1 LLLPFLFV
9 AGYVKQLPIDLRRTM
24 IGNIL
29 ITGGGGAGLPGF
41 TRRLRTSLCSL
52 FEIQGSSVGV
62 ESEVGLDPKTVG
74 PSSGLETGPPNTE
87 TMGKSRDA
95 VKATSESDETKAKG
109 DRKIKLD
116 AHRSIG
122 RRPYACLAGLKGEVG
137 ILNDTSLGSNSDS
150 NRRSGAG
157 SGSGSG
163 SGQAPAWNMGLLS
176 WIGGSL
182 AG

>member
-1 LLLPFLFV
+1 
-9 AGYVKQLPIDLRRTM
+9 M

-29 ITGGGGAGLPGF
+29 VTGGGGAGLPGF
-41 TRRLRTSLCSL
+41 SRRLRTSLCRL
-52 FEIQGSSVGV
+52 IEIEGSSVGV
-62 ESEVGLDPKTVG
+62 EHAVGLGAEIVG
-74 PSSGLETGPPNTE
+74 PHSISGSGPPNTE

-95 VKATSESDETKAKG
+95 VKVTSESVEAKAKG

-137 ILNDTSLGSNSDS
+137 ILNDTSLGSKSIS
-150 NRRSGAG
+150 VSGAG

>member
-41 TRRLRTSLCSL
+41 TRRLRTSLCRL
-52 FEIQGSSVGV
+52 IEIEGSSVGV
-62 ESEVGLDPKTVG
+62 EHAVGLGAEIVG
-74 PSSGLETGPPNTE
+74 PHSESGSRPPDTE
-87 TMGKSRDA
+87 TRGKSRDA
-95 VKATSESDETKAKG
+95 VEVKSESEETKAKG
-109 DRKIKLD
+109 DRKRHLER
-116 AHRSIG
+116 HRNKGCS
-122 RRPYACLAGLKGEVG
+122 PYACLAGLKGEVG
-137 ILNDTSLGSNSDS
+137 ILNDTSLGSKSIS
-150 NRRSGAG
+150 GSGAG

>member
-1 LLLPFLFV
+1 
-9 AGYVKQLPIDLRRTM
+9 M
-24 IGNIL
+24 IQNIL

-41 TRRLRTSLCSL
+41 TRRLRTSLDRL
-52 FEIQGSSVGV
+52 IEFEGSSVGV
-62 ESEVGLDPKTVG
+62 GSEVGLGTEIAGARPRAV
-74 PSSGLETGPPNTE
+74 PGLPVEADQQEGQVE
-87 TMGKSRDA
+87 AEVR
-95 VKATSESDETKAKG
+95 SEEAKVKG
-109 DRKIKLD
+109 DRKMRLD

-137 ILNDTSLGSNSDS
+137 ILNDTSLGTKSITGSG
-150 NRRSGAG
+150 SGAG

-163 SGQAPAWNMGLLS
+163 AAPAWNPGLLS